1 MRNHDQIKE
10 NAVPTANAKG
20 LLSYDNIVVLLTVA
34 YEFKKEKLG
43 EEFIGSRIKLYHS
56 DLIKD
61 NQFVYIGTTEVFEN
75 KEMTFKKKFQM
86 FFCFQKIQEVKVEK

>member
-1 MRNHDQIKE
+1 MDI
-10 NAVPTANAKG
+10 
-20 LLSYDNIVVLLTVA
+20 IVVLLTIS
-34 YEFKKEKLG
+34 YDFKKPNLG

-61 NQFVYIGTTEVFEN
+61 NQFVYIGATEIFEN

-86 FFCFQKIQEVKVEK
+86 FFWPKYQLVQKLKIST